1 MNKKITRYEENP
13 FIVNMTIPKK
23 NRNIQLSRLGRD
35 QNILVNQSTG
45 EVQGTHV
52 TTYKLVDSEEFV
64 KLFTT
69 NIALTFELKSAG
81 IKTFSVLAWI
91 LQEKSVNK
99 DLVPLDKLTLD
110 NFLAVHK
117 EKKLALSLATF
128 ARGLS
133 ELENAKIIAKHLR
146 PGWYFINPNFIFNGD
161 RIAFTTFI
169 KRKTNRKTNDEFA
182 DANDFLCKLK
192 PTL

>member
-69 NIALTFELKSAG
+69 NIALTFE
-81 IKTFSVLAWI
+81 
-91 LQEKSVNK
+91 
-99 DLVPLDKLTLD
+99 
-110 NFLAVHK
+110 
-117 EKKLALSLATF
+117 KKK
-128 ARGLS
+128 
-133 ELENAKIIAKHLR
+133 N
-146 PGWYFINPNFIFNGD
+146 W
-161 RIAFTTFI
+161 
-169 KRKTNRKTNDEFA
+169 
-182 DANDFLCKLK
+182 LCR
-192 PTL
+192 